1 MTHLTLKKLEAPDSL
16 GVRWVGGI
24 EIGIHIE
31 MGGLGRKCGM
41 WNSWRMEWWVGSGI
55 WDVNNKLKNQIKIN
69 KTKQKQK
76 QKESGQFIKDICPS

>member
-1 MTHLTLKKLEAPDSL
+1 MRTPNTHTVEDFWLCVHSEMTHLTLKKLEAPDSL

-41 WNSWRMEWWVGSGI
+41 WNSWRMEWWVGNMGC
-55 WDVNNKLKNQIKIN
+55 
-69 KTKQKQK
+69 KQ
-76 QKESGQFIKDICPS
+76 